1 MKLPKEKFQ
10 RLEYNSGILY
20 ITVFVFI
27 TLITSFS
34 LSSVSA
40 SPIIYDDD
48 YMVEKFVTGLEYPTT
63 MIFVG
68 EDILVLEKNTGKV
81 IRIQD
86 NGIIYNEP
94 VLDVPVIFQGEGGLL
109 GIAFAS
115 NHFYLFFT
123 ESLSGFDTFAHENVG
138 RNVVYQYD
146 WNGEKLINPI
156 LIKEFPTTCI
166 YINASCHHSGGIT
179 TGINNEIYFVIGD
192 QYQRTIFQNIPI
204 DTIYETDSQYLPQAK
219 RNLSY
224 ETGSIFKI
232 DTENNNSVELFAMG
246 IRNSFGLA
254 IDPITGNLWE
264 TENGSYE
271 NDEINLIQPK
281 FNGGWNKIME
291 RPEKMKD
298 YYVIANIY

>member
-1 MKLPKEKFQ
+1 MLKIVSDSKNQ
-10 RLEYNSGILY
+10 IGILN

-27 TLITSFS
+27 TIIASFS
-34 LSSVSA
+34 LSQVYA
-40 SPIIYDDD
+40 LPIIYDDD

-94 VLDVPVIFQGEGGLL
+94 VLDVPVIFQGKGGLL

-179 TGINNEIYFVIGD
+179 TGINNEIYFQKKWQSSWEGWKNHLD
-192 QYQRTIFQNIPI
+192 QADKPHPPTHISNVTRMFDEVDPH
-204 DTIYETDSQYLPQAK
+204 P
-219 RNLSY
+219 SY
-224 ETGSIFKI
+224 TKKW
-232 DTENNNSVELFAMG
+232 M
-246 IRNSFGLA
+246 
-254 IDPITGNLWE
+254 
-264 TENGSYE
+264 
-271 NDEINLIQPK
+271 
-281 FNGGWNKIME
+281 
-291 RPEKMKD
+291 
-298 YYVIANIY
+298 